1 MLRYITPGAGAFPRA
16 LGARYRL
23 PLPRAGS
30 TRAKGSDLGRRWG
43 GALKAGS
50 PALGAMSSVAGSGGG
65 LGAQKQYSPCR
76 NLWEEGSFLEPPSW
90 GLGAAAITVPSQ

>member
-1 MLRYITPGAGAFPRA
+1 MYCLRFVDAILA
-16 LGARYRL
+16 LLRR
-23 PLPRAGS
+23 R
-30 TRAKGSDLGRRWG
+30 GRRWG

-90 GLGAAAITVPSQ
+90 GLGAAATTVPSQ